1 MNLLRTNLHP
11 LKLISMLLLLGLW
24 SITASAQ
31 GRPAGT
37 VLTVSGDVI
46 AEAESGESRP
56 LSRRSPVF
64 SGDTIVAADDARI
77 RFKLLDESTYVVQE
91 NSSFTIKD
99 FHFNGSEDGT
109 EVADFYFSEG
119 VMEFISGHIGKQDT
133 SKFRIETEF
142 AVIGLR
148 GSGGIIRTDS
158 EATRVFVTL
167 GELSARS
174 RTGDLFVLNNG
185 ETTVIGLSGEPER
198 DQGNSTGAPQ
208 TMTTDGDD
216 IVSNDPAE
224 QQGEE
229 QEQAT
234 EEDATEEP
242 GSEAV
247 VAEEPEEANETDEA
261 TEQASGQSTSE
272 GEGSLPPSAAE
283 IYAGLLPEPLNPTQ
297 EDLQTA
303 LRRAIEGNPILYA
316 ELVTI
321 AIDMGLDPPNAA
333 IAATQALGSGNIS
346 EDIVSDIFFI
356 ATEGI
361 SDTAEVEAAILSADI
376 TATPLVANPTETR
389 GININIGSG
398 SAAPRPSNSATAP
411 PTSASPAR

>member
-1 MNLLRTNLHP
+1 MNMLRDKLHP

-31 GRPAGT
+31 GLPAGT

-46 AEAESGESRP
+46 AEAESGESRT

-77 RFKLLDESTYVVQE
+77 RFKLLDDSSYVVQE

-99 FHFNGSEDGT
+99 FYFNGSEDGT
-109 EVADFYFSEG
+109 EAAEFYFAEG
-119 VMEFISGHIGKQDT
+119 VMEFISGNIGKQDT

-229 QEQAT
+229 QEQVS
-234 EEDATEEP
+234 EEDATEES

-247 VAEEPEEANETDEA
+247 VAEEPEEANEASEVS
-261 TEQASGQSTSE
+261 EQASDQSATESRGDE
-272 GEGSLPPSAAE
+272 QNASVNPPPSAAE
-283 IYAGLLPEPLNPTQ
+283 IFAGLLPDPLSATQ
-297 EDLQTA
+297 EDLQSA
-303 LRRAIEGNPILYA
+303 LSRAIEGNPVLYA

-321 AIDMGLDPPNAA
+321 AIDMGLEPPNAA
-333 IAATQALGSGNIS
+333 
-346 EDIVSDIFFI
+346 
-356 ATEGI
+356 
-361 SDTAEVEAAILSADI
+361 
-376 TATPLVANPTETR
+376 
-389 GININIGSG
+389 
-398 SAAPRPSNSATAP
+398 
-411 PTSASPAR
+411 